1 MGPDLEKSKAL
12 ASKDNGGVSQVQE
25 DKFAKC
31 ISNYEDNNFHE
42 EALNYDQAKL
52 SEDMDINIIECTKS
66 GDNGQIEARCE
77 DATESMSSFG
87 DTLSETENL
96 AVLGDAEVE
105 SQCCLCDAAASVF
118 DGGAFQMRRKKLT
131 DHWRRFI
138 RPLMWRC
145 KWIELQIKEFQS
157 QALKYDRELAEHEQR
172 KQFDYGTFLIEGIDA
187 KSTPFSSC
195 TKRNKVMKR
204 KKRKR
209 IEEATDISSY
219 MLQHNLFSYYE
230 TRKSSANGASM
241 NDNCSNNPD
250 KAINVNDEFG
260 FQDGWASLE
269 TKGIDNICENIL
281 LKIEALQLLVRKL
294 KVRIEKVVSENP
306 GKFASVNRL
315 IMPVSCDA
323 LTSSDQNPASPLEN
337 DDRMPVRS
345 LYTISQFLPESAVS
359 SHGEVTTHPDMIE
372 STDQPV
378 VGVSCEDT
386 KEGILINN
394 QAAKEEMQD
403 LNMFRNE
410 VTEKHQ
416 VETEEQTSCVPE
428 ATNISTGTTVPRV
441 NFGGKTLPKSRS
453 NLSNDKKKTG
463 RRKSGRG
470 GRNRKS

>member
-294 KVRIEKVVSENP
+294 KVRIEKV
-306 GKFASVNRL
+306 
-315 IMPVSCDA
+315 
-323 LTSSDQNPASPLEN
+323 
-337 DDRMPVRS
+337 
-345 LYTISQFLPESAVS
+345 
-359 SHGEVTTHPDMIE
+359 
-372 STDQPV
+372 
-378 VGVSCEDT
+378 T